1 VPPDGNPPGRGPPA
15 GGFPGGNF
23 PGWGPPGGGPPGGG
37 PPGGGPPAPAPVQ
50 MPGTDKLMGNP
61 PHIFTGDR
69 TKSEEF
75 ITQWEM
81 YEGVNISNN
90 LMHNAYQ

>member
-1 VPPDGNPPGRGPPA
+1 M
-15 GGFPGGNF
+15 
-23 PGWGPPGGGPPGGG
+23 
-37 PPGGGPPAPAPVQ
+37 Q
-50 MPGTDKLMGNP
+50 GTDKLVGNP

-90 LMHNAYQ
+90 LMHIAYQ